1 MDLEIQRAGNRFSGP
16 GSRAVK
22 IGELTSQQLLPTKL
36 GCTSDEWFGLIRGLG
51 CQIIHVAREK
61 MGGG

>member
-22 IGELTSQQLLPTKL
+22 IGELTSQQVVPTKL
-36 GCTSDEWFGLIRGLG
+36 GTYE
-51 CQIIHVAREK
+51 
-61 MGGG
+61 